1 MAEDTEALTAGEEL
15 IMRESFAATMLR
27 AAAIIDGI
35 TQADVEEAQGI
46 LFVSGCTVSDVA
58 KIDRAMLA
66 ASYLRACAAGTS
78 ESAAERI
85 ALLRKSLKEV

>member
-1 MAEDTEALTAGEEL
+1 MAEEVLTAGEEQ

-35 TQADVEEAQGI
+35 TQDDVEEAQGL
-46 LFVSGCTVSDVA
+46 LFVSGCTVGDVA

-78 ESAAERI
+78 QNAAERI
-85 ALLRKSLKEV
+85 ALLRKSLGKV